1 MFYKWREKDLILH
14 VQIQPK
20 SSKDEVVGILG
31 ENLKIKIT
39 APPIDGKANEHLCRF
54 IAKVFNVSK
63 SQVSILKGE
72 TSKIKTLLIKQPQQL
87 PNWIT
92 EKYG

>member
-1 MFYKWREKDLILH
+1 MFYKWQEKDLILYA
-14 VQIQPK
+14 QIQPK
-20 SSKDEVVGILG
+20 SSKDEVVGMIG

-54 IAKVFNVSK
+54 IAKIFNVSK

-87 PNWIT
+87 PEWMT
-92 EKYG
+92 

>member
-1 MFYKWREKDLILH
+1 MFYKWKEKDLILY

-31 ENLKIKIT
+31 ENLKIKVT

>member
-1 MFYKWREKDLILH
+1 MFYKWREKDLILY

>member
-1 MFYKWREKDLILH
+1 MICYKWREKDLILS

-20 SSKDEVVGILG
+20 SSKDEVVGIMG

-39 APPIDGKANEHLCRF
+39 APPIDGKANAHLCSL
-54 IAKVFNVSK
+54 IAKWFDVPK
-63 SQVSILKGE
+63 SHVSILKGE

-87 PNWIT
+87 PDWIT
-92 EKYG
+92 

>member
-1 MFYKWREKDLILH
+1 MFYKWKEKDLILY

>member
-1 MFYKWREKDLILH
+1 MTCYKWQEKDLILH

-20 SSKDEVVGILG
+20 SSKDEVVGMIG

-87 PNWIT
+87 PEWMT
-92 EKYG
+92 

>member
-1 MFYKWREKDLILH
+1 MTCYKWQEKDLILY

-20 SSKDEVVGILG
+20 SSKDEVIGIMG

-54 IAKVFNVSK
+54 IAKVFDVSK

-72 TSKIKTLLIKQPQQL
+72 TNKIKTLLIKQPQQL
-87 PNWIT
+87 PEWMT
-92 EKYG
+92 

>member
-1 MFYKWREKDLILH
+1 MFYKWQKKDLILY

-20 SSKDEVVGILG
+20 SSKDEVVGMLG
-31 ENLKIKIT
+31 GNLKIKIT

-54 IAKVFNVSK
+54 IAKVFDVSK

-87 PNWIT
+87 PEWMT
-92 EKYG
+92 

>member
-1 MFYKWREKDLILH
+1 MFYKWQEKNLILH

-20 SSKDEVVGILG
+20 SSKDEVVGMMG

-39 APPIDGKANEHLCRF
+39 APPIDGKANLYLCSF
-54 IAKVFNVSK
+54 LAKIFGVPK

-72 TSKIKTLLIKQPQQL
+72 TNKIKTLLIKQPQQL
-87 PNWIT
+87 PNWII
-92 EKYG
+92 

>member
-1 MFYKWREKDLILH
+1 MFYKWRENDLVLS

-20 SSKDEVVGILG
+20 SSKDEVVGMLG

-39 APPIDGKANEHLCRF
+39 APPIDGKANAHLCSL
-54 IAKVFNVSK
+54 IAKWFDVPK
-63 SQVSILKGE
+63 SRVNILKGE

-87 PNWIT
+87 PDWIT
-92 EKYG
+92 

>member
-1 MFYKWREKDLILH
+1 MTYYKWQEKDLILYA
-14 VQIQPK
+14 QIQPK
-20 SSKDEVVGILG
+20 SSKDEVVGIMG

-54 IAKVFNVSK
+54 IAKVFDVPK
-63 SQVSILKGE
+63 SQVMILKGE
-72 TSKIKTLLIKQPQQL
+72 TNKIKTILIKQPQQL

-92 EKYG
+92 

>member
-1 MFYKWREKDLILH
+1 MTCYKWQEKDLILH

-20 SSKDEVVGILG
+20 SSKDEVVGVLG
-31 ENLKIKIT
+31 DNLKIKIT
-39 APPIDGKANEHLCRF
+39 APPVDGKANAYLCSF
-54 IAKVFNVSK
+54 ISKIFDVSK
-63 SQVSILKGE
+63 SQVIVLKGE

-92 EKYG
+92 

>member
-1 MFYKWREKDLILH
+1 MFYKWKEKDLILY

-20 SSKDEVVGILG
+20 SSKDEVVGIMG

-39 APPIDGKANEHLCRF
+39 APPIDGKANAHLCSL
-54 IAKVFNVSK
+54 IAKWFDVPK
-63 SQVSILKGE
+63 SHVSILKGE

-87 PNWIT
+87 PDWIT
-92 EKYG
+92 

>member
-1 MFYKWREKDLILH
+1 MFYKWQEKDLILY

-20 SSKDEVVGILG
+20 SSTDEVVGILG